1 MIRIIILL
9 LMSSLI
15 GKEVFSGNSFMD
27 KILLESKLNV
37 LIKPKCAECTKLIS
51 ELEKAKIDYNVL
63 QTVTLVWKILF

>member
-1 MIRIIILL
+1 
-9 LMSSLI
+9 
-15 GKEVFSGNSFMD
+15 MD